1 MTNGFILDTCVLS
14 ETSRVKPHPQVIR
27 FINTASNLVI
37 PAAAIMEFQQGIAKL
52 HGRDPPKAAK
62 LSAWY
67 QRVMSSGMPILSTG
81 KEIAEIWGT
90 LAAHPRMRNFFV
102 SHPNSKRLQ
111 SGQDLHVAAASLASG
126 IPIATFNVR
135 DFLLIDS
142 CFSLPGIFDPR
153 EDKWSTQH
161 AEFHAKA

>member
-52 HGRDPPKAAK
+52 HGRDPPKAAE

-67 QRVMSSGMPILSTG
+67 QRVMSSGIPILSTG

-142 CFSLPGIFDPR
+142 CFSLPGIYDPR
-153 EDKWSTQH
+153 EEKWCTQH
-161 AEFHAKA
+161 AQFHAEA